1 MFTTTAPLGSKL
13 TDATR
18 RSFSMGFKYLRQG
31 GMALFD
37 VQDTNKKVEVFNTYV
52 LDQFGHDTGE
62 GENFFNLDPTL
73 GDELILTQGKITASL
88 EVTDDI
94 EMYDQYS
101 VAAAVE
107 GAEGLGTANRNR
119 MEMDIQQYVGQGASA
134 SYNDMDGQT
143 VNTVSADALSMFNA
157 AHTIEGGTGTYN
169 NIEAVAYGQTG
180 LELGE
185 DDFRKFLNH
194 DGQRANRIPTCIFS
208 TTKPQLVNL
217 IREYYKSFWHV
228 EDAARGVNEYM
239 DKYVHIALE
248 YLDTATDG
256 SNDATKTNYWGL
268 AVRKGKNLKFRVS
281 RNPIL
286 HPVQRVQRNRNLLMQ
301 SESRYA
307 VGVEDAVDIM
317 LSAQ

>member
-1 MFTTTAPLGSKL
+1 MFATTAPLGSKL

-18 RSFSMGFKYLRQG
+18 RSFSMGFKYQRQG

-37 VQDTNKKVEVFNTYV
+37 VQDTNKKVEVFNSYIM
-52 LDQFGHDTGE
+52 DQFGHETGE
-62 GENFFNLDPTL
+62 GENFYNLDPTL

-107 GAEGLGTANRNR
+107 GAQGLGTSNRNR
-119 MEMDIQQYVGQGASA
+119 MEMDIQQFVGQGAA
-134 SYNDMDGQT
+134 AAYTDMDGNSVAT
-143 VNTVSADALSMFNA
+143 IAADALSVFNA
-157 AHTIEGGTGTYN
+157 AHTIQGGTGTYN
-169 NIEAVAYGQTG
+169 NVEATAYGQTG

-185 DDFRKFLNH
+185 NDFRLFLNH
-194 DGQRANRIPTCIFS
+194 DGQRANRIANIIFS
-208 TTKPQLVNL
+208 TTKPTLVNL
-217 IREYYKSFWHV
+217 IREYYKSYWHV
-228 EDAARGVNEYM
+228 EDTARGVNEYM
-239 DKYVHIALE
+239 DKYNHIALE
-248 YLDTATDG
+248 YLDTNTDG
-256 SNDATKTNYWGL
+256 SNDATKDDYWGL

-307 VGVEDAVDIM
+307 VGVEDAIDIM

>member
-13 TDATR
+13 TDTTR

-37 VQDTNKKVEVFNTYV
+37 VQDTNKKVEVFNSYV
-52 LDQFGHDTGE
+52 LDQFGHNTGE
-62 GENFFNLDPTL
+62 GENFYNLDPTL

-101 VAAAVE
+101 VAAAIE
-107 GAEGLGTANRNR
+107 GSEGLGTANRNR
-119 MEMDIQQYVGQGASA
+119 MEMDIQQFVGQGAA
-134 SYNDMDGQT
+134 AAYTDLDGNPVPT
-143 VNTVSADALSMFNA
+143 LAADSLSVFNN
-157 AHTIEGGTGTYN
+157 AHTIQGGSGTYDN
-169 NIEAVAYGQTG
+169 LEATSYGQTG
-180 LELGE
+180 LELLE
-185 DDFRKFLNH
+185 DNFRKFLNH
-194 DGQRANRIPTCIFS
+194 DGQRANRVPTCIFS
-208 TTKPQLVNL
+208 TTKPTLINL

-256 SNDATKTNYWGL
+256 SNDSTKANYWGL

-307 VGVEDAVDIM
+307 VGIEDAIDII
-317 LSAQ
+317 LSAA